1 MNLYQGQAKE
11 NVNNEY
17 AIIIE
22 KAYFY
27 YVLIKKMKKNGK
39 IEDEETKRECDENKI
54 QYIGFDINSIDKKDN
69 CSNSLF

>member
-1 MNLYQGQAKE
+1 
-11 NVNNEY
+11 
-17 AIIIE
+17 
-22 KAYFY
+22 
-27 YVLIKKMKKNGK
+27 MKKNGK